1 MEENN
6 NTKQT
11 NEQVNF
17 FNKISQKW
25 QKKWDENK
33 IFKTKLDNS
42 KEKFYVLEMYPYP
55 SGKMHMGHVRNYSLG
70 DSYARYKRMNNFNV
84 LYPMGYDAF
93 GLPAENAAIKNKIHP
108 RDWTISSMNSM
119 REEQKSLGMSYDW
132 DREIASLNPD
142 YYKWNQWLFL
152 EMYKKGLAYKK
163 KAPINWCDGCNTVLA
178 NEQVENGKCWRCDCI
193 VEKKELEQWFF
204 KITDYADELDKDI
217 EKLNEWPQKVRI
229 MQKNWIGKSYGTTI
243 KFSLVDQNSK
253 KIDTIEV
260 FTTRPD
266 TLFGVTALVLAPEH
280 KLVSKIIENNKD
292 KENLICFVN
301 EQLKKNNI
309 ERTEN
314 KEKNGI
320 FTNYYVVN
328 PLNNEKSPLFIA
340 DYVLLEYGTG
350 AVMVVPAHDQRD
362 LEFAI
367 KYDLKIKQVII
378 PKDKSILEKDIIK
391 SKKAFIDEG
400 LLINSGEFNNLNNN
414 DAIEKISIFL
424 EKNNLGKKTTNYK
437 IRDWLISRQR
447 YWGTPIPIIYCEK
460 CGIVEVPPKDLP
472 VLLPDDVDFSGEGN
486 PLLTSK
492 TFNEVKCPKCGINA
506 KRETDTM
513 DTFVDSSWYFFR
525 YCSPKYEKAMFDK
538 NEADYWMN
546 VDQYIGGIEHAVLH
560 LLYARFF
567 TKVLRDLGL
576 TKIDEPFQRLLTQ
589 GMVIKDGMKMSKS
602 KGNVVS
608 PKEIIEKYGADTART
623 FILFAA
629 LPEKELDWNDK
640 GVEGIYRFL
649 NRFYTLATENE
660 FSNKEF
666 DKNNLSFKDKY
677 ILSLT
682 NLTIKKVTEHYKNF
696 EQSLAIGKIME
707 FVNELQ
713 RYDKQNKEVFFYA
726 LKNAVLLI
734 SPVAPHLAEEIY
746 EKLGFSNF
754 ISLEK
759 WPLADESLID
769 EEAIECEDLI
779 ENIILDVRKV
789 IELIKIENPKN
800 INIIIAEDYK
810 YKLVKIIKEQ
820 LKITRNSGEIIKT
833 VMQDEEL
840 KKYGKEISKLIIKLV
855 NDEPKLPKVVL
866 TKDTEKNA
874 ILQNIDL
881 LKEKFSNANI
891 NIILEN
897 ESKEQKAKFAMPKKP
912 AIIVE

>member
-1 MEENN
+1 MEEKN

-25 QKKWDENK
+25 QKKWDENN
-33 IFKTKLDNS
+33 IFKSNTDFS
-42 KEKFYVLEMYPYP
+42 KKKFYVLEMYPYP

-70 DSYARYKRMNNFNV
+70 DSYARYKRMNGFNV

-93 GLPAENAAIKNKIHP
+93 GLPAENAAIKNNIHP
-108 RDWTISSMNSM
+108 KNWTISSMDSM
-119 REEQKSLGMSYDW
+119 RDEQKSLGMSYDW

-142 YYKWNQWLFL
+142 YYKWNQWFFL
-152 EMYKKGLAYKK
+152 ELYKRGLAYKK
-163 KAPINWCDGCNTVLA
+163 KATINWCDGCNTVLA
-178 NEQVENGKCWRCDCI
+178 NEQVEDGKCWRCDFEVI
-193 VEKKELEQWFF
+193 KKDLEQWFF

-217 EKLNEWPQKVRI
+217 EKLDEWPEKVKI

-243 KFSLVDQNSK
+243 KFDLVDENSK

-266 TLFGVTALVLAPEH
+266 TLFGVTGLVLAPEH

-292 KENLICFVN
+292 KEKLTFFVN
-301 EQLKKNNI
+301 EQLKKSNI
-309 ERTEN
+309 QRTEN

-320 FTNYYVVN
+320 FTNYYVKN
-328 PLNNEKSPLFIA
+328 PLNDELSPLFIA

-362 LEFAI
+362 LEFAL

-391 SKKAFIDEG
+391 NKKAFVDFG
-400 LLINSGEFNNLNNN
+400 VLVNSNEFNGLDNTV
-414 DAIEKISIFL
+414 AIDKISINL
-424 EKNNLGKKTTNYK
+424 EKNNFGKKTTNFK

-447 YWGTPIPIIYCEK
+447 FWGTPIPIIYCDK
-460 CGIVEVPPKDLP
+460 CGILEVPKKDLP
-472 VLLPDDVDFSGEGN
+472 VLLPEDVDFNCDGN

-492 TFNEVKCPKCGINA
+492 SFNQVKCPKCGINA
-506 KRETDTM
+506 RRETDTM

-525 YCSPKYEKAMFDK
+525 FCSPKFDDGMFDK
-538 NEADYWMN
+538 KDADYWMN

-576 TKIDEPFQRLLTQ
+576 TKVDEPFKRLLTQ
-589 GMVIKDGMKMSKS
+589 GMVIKDGFKMSKS

-623 FILFAA
+623 FILFAS

-640 GVEGIYRFL
+640 GVEGIYKFL
-649 NRFYTLATENE
+649 NRFYNLVIQNE
-660 FSNKEF
+660 FSNKDF
-666 DKNNLSFKDKY
+666 DFEKLSFMDKY

-682 NLTIKKVTEHYKNF
+682 NLTIKKVTNHYEKF

-707 FVNELQ
+707 FVNELN

-734 SPVAPHLAEEIY
+734 SPVAPHLAEELY
-746 EKLGFSNF
+746 EKLGFKNF

-759 WPLADESLID
+759 WPVVDESLID
-769 EEAIECEDLI
+769 EKSIECSELI
-779 ENIILDVRKV
+779 NNIIFDIRKV
-789 IELIKIENPKN
+789 IELAKIKKPEK
-800 INIIIAEDYK
+800 INIIISKQYK
-810 YKLVKIIKEQ
+810 YDLFSKVKEQ
-820 LKITRNSGEIIKT
+820 LSITRNTGEIIKAI
-833 VMQDEEL
+833 MQDDKL
-840 KKYGKEISKLIIKLV
+840 KKYGKDISKLIVKLV
-855 NDEPKLPKVVL
+855 NDESKLPKIVL
-866 TKDTEKNA
+866 NQEIEKNA
-874 ILQNIDL
+874 VS
-881 LKEKFSNANI
+881 ENI
-891 NIILEN
+891 NLIKDKFEDAIINVVLEE
-897 ESKEQKAKFAMPKKP
+897 ESTEDKAKQAMPKKP
-912 AIIVE
+912 AIIV